1 MMTLQKGKERM
12 MSDTALD
19 VLNRQITEYQVD
31 IENLKIKVA
40 DCAIKA
46 HSTEPTEVSLIFD
59 NLHKMA
65 KLISQVKSKEILL
78 DELLKTKTKIE
89 DELEKRVAND

>member
-19 VLNRQITEYQVD
+19 ILNRQITEYQVD

-65 KLISQVKSKEILL
+65 KLISQVKSKEVLL

>member
-1 MMTLQKGKERM
+1 

-19 VLNRQITEYQVD
+19 ILNRQITEYQVD

-40 DCAIKA
+40 DYAIKA

-65 KLISQVKSKEILL
+65 KLISQVKSKEVLL
-78 DELLKTKTKIE
+78 EELLKTKTKIE

>member
-1 MMTLQKGKERM
+1 M
-12 MSDTALD
+12 
-19 VLNRQITEYQVD
+19 
-31 IENLKIKVA
+31 A

-65 KLISQVKSKEILL
+65 KLISQVKSKEVLL

-89 DELEKRVAND
+89 DELEKRVAYG

>member
-1 MMTLQKGKERM
+1 

-65 KLISQVKSKEILL
+65 KLISQVKSKEVLL

-89 DELEKRVAND
+89 DELEKRGAKDYKVETVG

>member
-1 MMTLQKGKERM
+1 M

-19 VLNRQITEYQVD
+19 VLNMQITEYQVD

-65 KLISQVKSKEILL
+65 KLISQVKSKEVLL

>member
-1 MMTLQKGKERM
+1 

-65 KLISQVKSKEILL
+65 KLISQVKSKEVLL

-89 DELEKRVAND
+89 DELEKRVVND